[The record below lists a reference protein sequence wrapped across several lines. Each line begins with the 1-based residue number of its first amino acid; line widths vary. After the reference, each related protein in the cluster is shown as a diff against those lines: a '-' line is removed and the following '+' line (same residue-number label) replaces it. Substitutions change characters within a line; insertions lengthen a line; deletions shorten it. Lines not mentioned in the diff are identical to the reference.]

1 MDEESHAWA
10 ITTFFWLPKN
20 DVFNLFLWLTGHHTT
35 SLVSILISHNLCDLW
50 DTMSRHWPRL
60 LFSVQDLPRG
70 AEYFHME
77 SKYPNIV
84 PTERCYLVGFIDVLG
99 SATGH
104 YINLFLVLNLV
115 FNSWICWKLIALT
128 TTQPSNNLYFMNIR
142 AYSGIIR
149 QIKAYLK
156 GGSLRLI
163 NLKVVSTKAL
173 LIKSSR
179 FILFKFCKT
188 TFINKFLKTLFSK
201 KDCF

>member
-1 MDEESHAWA
+1 
-10 ITTFFWLPKN
+10 
-20 DVFNLFLWLTGHHTT
+20 
-35 SLVSILISHNLCDLW
+35 
-50 DTMSRHWPRL
+50 
-60 LFSVQDLPRG
+60 
-70 AEYFHME
+70 
-77 SKYPNIV
+77 
-84 PTERCYLVGFIDVLG
+84 
-99 SATGH
+99 
-104 YINLFLVLNLV
+104 
-115 FNSWICWKLIALT
+115 
-128 TTQPSNNLYFMNIR
+128 MNIR